1 MPKIHVLHENPD
13 WLPPLAAALDRTGAP
28 WDEWFL
34 VEHAF
39 DLSTPPPEGIFY
51 NRMSASSHTRGHR
64 FSPELTAATLSW
76 LTQYGRR
83 VVNGPG
89 ALDLE
94 ISKVRQYGALARAG
108 VAIPPSVVVA
118 GKGRLVEAAP
128 GAFAEGAGRASG
140 RGGVWQYG

>member
-64 FSPELTAATLSW
+64 FSPELTAARSEEHTSELQSLMRISYAVFCLKKKKSKTIIYK
-76 LTQYGRR
+76 LTRSINKETR
-83 VVNGPG
+83 
-89 ALDLE
+89 
-94 ISKVRQYGALARAG
+94 K
-108 VAIPPSVVVA
+108 
-118 GKGRLVEAAP
+118 
-128 GAFAEGAGRASG
+128 
-140 RGGVWQYG
+140 

>member
-64 FSPELTAATLSW
+64 FSTELTAAQLSW
-76 LTQYGRR
+76 LPPYGQIGSASGRER
-83 VVNGPG
+83 VGQDV
-89 ALDLE
+89 E
-94 ISKVRQYGALARAG
+94 VW
-108 VAIPPSVVVA
+108 VVA
-118 GKGRLVEAAP
+118 GARRK
-128 GAFAEGAGRASG
+128 
-140 RGGVWQYG
+140 

>member
-51 NRMSASSHTRGHR
+51 NRMSASSHTRGPR

-76 LTQYGRR
+76 PTPYGRR

-89 ALDLE
+89 APALE
-94 ISKVRQYGALARAG
+94 IRQLPQYRPVAHGGAAT
-108 VAIPPSVVVA
+108 PP
-118 GKGRLVEAAP
+118 P
-128 GAFAEGAGRASG
+128 
-140 RGGVWQYG
+140 

>member
-76 LTQYGRR
+76 LPQYGRR

-94 ISKVRQYGALARAG
+94 LNKVRQYGEWTSTRLNSSHECAARML
-108 VAIPPSVVVA
+108 S
-118 GKGRLVEAAP
+118 
-128 GAFAEGAGRASG
+128 S
-140 RGGVWQYG
+140 